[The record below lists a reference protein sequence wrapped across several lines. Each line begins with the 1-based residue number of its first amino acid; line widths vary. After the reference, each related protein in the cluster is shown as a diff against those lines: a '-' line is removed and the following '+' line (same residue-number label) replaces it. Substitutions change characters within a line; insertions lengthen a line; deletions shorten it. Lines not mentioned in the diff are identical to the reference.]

1 VNQQWPH
8 DDDARERMRPSTL
21 ERERMRIEQ
30 ARVAKLYADYERRQR
45 GDHYRPTLRATPIT
59 KERK

>member
-1 VNQQWPH
+1 VNDQFDW
-8 DDDARERMRPSTL
+8 DDDARELMRPSTL

>member
-1 VNQQWPH
+1 MNDQFNW
-8 DDDARERMRPSTL
+8 DDDARELEPPSTL
-21 ERERMRIEQ
+21 ERERMRVEQ

-45 GDHYRPTLRATPIT
+45 GDYYRPTLRATPIA